1 MPDQSA
7 TGILKILH
15 RDTGVLCDPANSLRP
30 FAPPIAVP
38 ARLIREHSLIQGVTL
53 AGPLRRQGNATELA
67 RVEEVCGLTPQAFR
81 SRTPYADLT
90 AINPCERFDLGVTG
104 DVSMRILDLVAPIGK
119 GTRGLIVSPP
129 KAGKTIL
136 LERIAQSIRA
146 GAPEAR
152 VIVLLIDERP
162 EEVTQF
168 QRAVDAEVFAS
179 SMDQSLQDHIE
190 LAELTLAH
198 VRAELECGRDIV
210 ILVDSLTR
218 MGRAFNSGGGGSE
231 QAARDFRSQGGGQ
244 TGGGGGQRA
253 GAGGQGRRDGAR
265 RGSGTP
271 GSGARGSGTPG
282 SGARGSGPRGAASRG
297 GSSGRIMSGGL
308 QAGVLEIPR
317 RFFGLARNIENGG
330 SVTIIATALADTNS
344 RMDEVIFQEFKGTG
358 NSEIVLDRTLADM
371 RIFPAINFAET
382 GTRKE
387 EILHGPAVY
396 PKIALLRR
404 ALAGLPGREVI
415 PALIRQLEKH
425 PTNREFLEAL
435 PG

>member
-7 TGILKILH
+7 TGILKISPSG
-15 RDTGVLCDPANSLRP
+15 TGVLCDPANSLRP

-53 AGPLRRQGNATELA
+53 AGPLRRQGNVLELG
-67 RVEEVCGLTPQAFR
+67 RVEEVCGLAPEAFR

-231 QAARDFRSQGGGQ
+231 QAARDSRSQGGGQ

-265 RGSGTP
+265 
-271 GSGARGSGTPG
+271 RGSGTPG

-330 SVTIIATALADTNS
+330 SVTIIATALVDTNS

-425 PTNREFLEAL
+425 PTNREFLESL